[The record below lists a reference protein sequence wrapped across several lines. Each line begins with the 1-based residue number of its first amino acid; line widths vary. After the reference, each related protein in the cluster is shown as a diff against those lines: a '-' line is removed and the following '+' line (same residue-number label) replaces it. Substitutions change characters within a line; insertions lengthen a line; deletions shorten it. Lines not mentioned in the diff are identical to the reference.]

1 MVTIGDTGAMG
12 TEVANGSSAN
22 EKGKRRR
29 SRRNESEGAGSES
42 RKRVRGINA
51 SQSSGA
57 WIHYQILT
65 INLQDA

>member
-1 MVTIGDTGAMG
+1 MVTMGDTGAVG
-12 TEVANGSSAN
+12 TEVANGSSTN
-22 EKGKRRR
+22 EKGRRR
-29 SRRNESEGAGSES
+29 RRRESEGVGNES

-51 SQSSGA
+51 SQPSGA